1 MAKTIDLPKN
11 KNAGSNV
18 AVKTGKGHFAA
29 AAQRLAKLRS
39 GNLQTGPTMN
49 GRNALMGTSVKGRSA
64 ITGGPGL
71 TVQASEAQ
79 SALNPK
85 QRGASFKKAQR
96 DGHDG
101 SIG

>member
-11 KNAGSNV
+11 KTV
-18 AVKTGKGHFAA
+18 AKPAPTKTGKGHFAA

-39 GNLQTGPTMN
+39 GHLQHGGTMN
-49 GRNALMGTSVKGRSA
+49 GQNALRGAGMPSQSA
-64 ITGGPGL
+64 VTGGPGQ

-101 SIG
+101 SIA